1 MGSAAVPVAVFGVHA
16 ASPENSPAIYGWDSS
31 PAIVT
36 GQCSSVLDC
45 GGPPPLFDGV
55 LEWLNLPLEA
65 LKVRLEATNIHKG
78 TLKSPKEESNILKD
92 G

>member
-1 MGSAAVPVAVFGVHA
+1 
-16 ASPENSPAIYGWDSS
+16 
-31 PAIVT
+31 
-36 GQCSSVLDC
+36 LDC
-45 GGPPPLFDGV
+45 GGPPPLFVGV